1 MDKTHQNRSS
11 PQKHKCPYCEIEYCT
26 KANMKRHVKS
36 IHESSL
42 YSCTLCKKS
51 FMYSGNRNRHLKNCH
66 QNTIKGFGDAAH
78 DFDEDFL
85 GNGPEGPDGG
95 PGLDLH
101 NATEKESKYEAEHQK
116 VLNNYLFYVNLT

>member
-11 PQKHKCPYCEIEYCT
+11 PQKHTCPYCEIEYCT

-66 QNTIKGFGDAAH
+66 QNPG
-78 DFDEDFL
+78 L
-85 GNGPEGPDGG
+85 NSNNGPEDPETEHQMETV
-95 PGLDLH
+95 PYMFSGLTDQQTTDRLFD
-101 NATEKESKYEAEHQK
+101 NIFKIKIYKNESK
-116 VLNNYLFYVNLT
+116 